1 MTARWNGYR
10 WIAMG
15 VLGALG
21 LGGCAAAN
29 QPAPPPMAAMA
40 AHKPDEQGLYLQL
53 VERMEKER
61 QWYAALAYLEEYHR
75 HWPENAQTWYLRAR
89 ALRATGQLKE
99 SEGYYQKLLD
109 GPLSA
114 YGYEGLGLVAAAQG
128 QSGDALREF
137 RKAARQA
144 PTNADILNNLG
155 YAALVAKDLPLA
167 KDSLFKAGQ
176 LAPDDQRIWSNIA
189 LYYFAAGEPLR
200 AQEVMD
206 KRNMGWEE
214 SNAIRAR
221 AAALT
226 GGASAHGVA
235 QGTPTPFAKSSG
247 PLLSPPIAQ
256 VFSGAAH
263 IGVSR

>member
-1 MTARWNGYR
+1 
-10 WIAMG
+10 MG

-29 QPAPPPMAAMA
+29 QPAPPPMAAATA

-61 QWYAALAYLEEYHR
+61 QWYAALAYLDEYHR

-99 SEGYYQKLLD
+99 SQGFYQKLLD

-128 QSGDALREF
+128 QSGEALREF
-137 RKAARQA
+137 RKAARQS

-155 YAALVAKDLPLA
+155 YAALVAKDLRLA

-189 LYYFAAGEPLR
+189 LYYLEAGEPLR

-206 KRNMGWEE
+206 KRNMSWAER
-214 SNAIRAR
+214 NAIRAR
-221 AAALT
+221 ATALT
-226 GGASAHGVA
+226 GGAPGHGA
-235 QGTPTPFAKSSG
+235 APGTPTPFAESSG
-247 PLLSPPIAQ
+247 PLLSPPITQ
-256 VFSGAAH
+256 VFSGAAPV
-263 IGVSR
+263 GVSH

>member
-1 MTARWNGYR
+1 
-10 WIAMG
+10 MG

-21 LGGCAAAN
+21 LGGCAGAN
-29 QPAPPPMAAMA
+29 QPAPPPIAATA

-61 QWYAALAYLEEYHR
+61 QWYAALAYLDEYHR

-99 SEGYYQKLLD
+99 SQGYYQKLLD

-128 QSGDALREF
+128 QSGEALREF
-137 RKAARQA
+137 RKAARQD

-155 YAALVAKDLPLA
+155 YAALVAKDLRLA

-176 LAPDDQRIWSNIA
+176 LAPEDQRIWSNIA
-189 LYYFAAGEPLR
+189 LYYLEAGEPLR

-206 KRNMGWEE
+206 KRNMSWAERH
-214 SNAIRAR
+214 AIRAR
-221 AAALT
+221 ATALT
-226 GGASAHGVA
+226 GGAPGHGA
-235 QGTPTPFAKSSG
+235 APGTPTPFAESSG
-247 PLLSPPIAQ
+247 PLLSPPITQ
-256 VFSGAAH
+256 VFSGAAPV
-263 IGVSR
+263 GVSH